1 LPRVTPVN
9 GGYVKRNIEIK
20 CPAEGSCAGRAGNR
34 SLDRRRKTL
43 LKRLV
48 YLATAALVAMLILVP
63 TAMAQEMT
71 VMQEE
76 TMMMEK
82 DLPKSGGVPVGSILL
97 PAAALLVGGGVLGYA
112 VLRRR

>member
-1 LPRVTPVN
+1 MKRVL
-9 GGYVKRNIEIK
+9 Y
-20 CPAEGSCAGRAGNR
+20 
-34 SLDRRRKTL
+34 
-43 LKRLV
+43 LV
-48 YLATAALVAMLILVP
+48 MVALVAMVILVP

-71 VMQEE
+71 VMREE

>member
-1 LPRVTPVN
+1 MQALWKVPKERKKERTL
-9 GGYVKRNIEIK
+9 VKR
-20 CPAEGSCAGRAGNR
+20 
-34 SLDRRRKTL
+34 L
-43 LKRLV
+43 L

-63 TAMAQEMT
+63 AAMAQEQT
-71 VMQEE
+71 VMMEE

-97 PAAALLVGGGVLGYA
+97 PAATMLVGGGVLGYA